1 MGFGD
6 IEKHDYKKY
15 LTIYFTIYARI
26 FEITSLEFYRPPR
39 KISAVI
45 VISPDFL
52 SPLMLE
58 WNENLIWLALTKQ
71 SYPFTLMQ
79 IKCD

>member
-1 MGFGD
+1 MVLPLLFHFNDLYSSMGFGD

-52 SPLMLE
+52 SPLML
-58 WNENLIWLALTKQ
+58 K
-71 SYPFTLMQ
+71 
-79 IKCD
+79 

>member
-6 IEKHDYKKY
+6 IEKHDYQKY
-15 LTIYFTIYARI
+15 LTIYLTIYARI
-26 FEITSLEFYRPPR
+26 FDMTSLEFYRPPR

-52 SPLMLE
+52 STLML
-58 WNENLIWLALTKQ
+58 K
-71 SYPFTLMQ
+71 
-79 IKCD
+79 

>member
-26 FEITSLEFYRPPR
+26 FEITSLEFYRPSR

-52 SPLMLE
+52 SPLML
-58 WNENLIWLALTKQ
+58 K
-71 SYPFTLMQ
+71 
-79 IKCD
+79 

>member
-6 IEKHDYKKY
+6 IEKHDYQKY
-15 LTIYFTIYARI
+15 LTIYLTIYARI
-26 FEITSLEFYRPPR
+26 FDIISLEFYRPLR

-52 SPLMLE
+52 STLML
-58 WNENLIWLALTKQ
+58 K
-71 SYPFTLMQ
+71 
-79 IKCD
+79 